1 MLPTLSSGFSPMT
14 QRQGLVLM
22 KNIPAEDLS
31 TVLDA
36 TKKSILTSESEPYQP
51 EANDLRNKSSTQR
64 YLHKKHVIYQLV
76 QASKTSDTFT
86 MALLSVPTHVN
97 EEKSHDIEV
106 NARKKENVLLSNLK
120 AQLEGKHL
128 LQHYIS
134 SDGTLNNLY
143 YKNSSP
149 IDFKTGAEYMKN
161 EKHQRLVDV
170 LEDPSY
176 DLALISK
183 KEDRLFFPIG
193 HEPADLLNHL
203 N

>member
-1 MLPTLSSGFSPMT
+1 MLPSLSLGFSPVT

-36 TKKSILTSESEPYQP
+36 TKKSILSSESDPYHP
-51 EANDLRNKSSTQR
+51 EANDLRNKSFTQR
-64 YLHKKHVIYQLV
+64 YVHHKHVIYQLV
-76 QASKTSDTFT
+76 QASKSSDTYT
-86 MALLSVPTHVN
+86 MALLSVPTHID
-97 EEKSHDIEV
+97 EEK
-106 NARKKENVLLSNLK
+106 KKEIEDKAREKEHVLLSNLK
-120 AQLEGKHL
+120 GQLDSKHL

-149 IDFKTGAEYMKN
+149 IDFKEGADYLQTQKQ
-161 EKHQRLVDV
+161 QRLVDV

-176 DLALISK
+176 DLSLISK
-183 KEDRLFFPIG
+183 QEDRLFFPIG

>member
-1 MLPTLSSGFSPMT
+1 MLPPLSYGFSPIT

-22 KNIPAEDLS
+22 KNISAEDLN

-36 TKKSILTSESEPYQP
+36 TKKSILSSESDPYRP
-51 EANDLRNKSSTQR
+51 EANDIRNKSFTQR
-64 YLHKKHVIYQLV
+64 YVHQNHAIYQLV
-76 QASKTSDTFT
+76 QASKSSDTYT

-97 EEKSHDIEV
+97 EEK
-106 NARKKENVLLSNLK
+106 KKEIEDKAREKEIVLLSNLK
-120 AQLEGKHL
+120 SQLEAKHL

-134 SDGTLNNLY
+134 SDGTVNNLY

-149 IDFKTGAEYMKN
+149 IDFKEGADYLQTQKQ
-161 EKHQRLVDV
+161 QRLVDV

-176 DLALISK
+176 ELAVISK

-193 HEPADLLNHL
+193 HEPKDILSHL